1 MDDCSV
7 EVDYVAAGGLPC
19 FDLASKVN
27 VSLAREDEWCT
38 IVGEVLLPWLVIFV
52 EHSIVDVVFVDQ
64 VVDAVEF
71 VAGFLPSWRR
81 FKFPHA
87 VMVVAETSMAGTNHI
102 EERPLD
108 YGSSLLGRFL
118 QHTLQFLGCVDKV
131 PS

>member
-38 IVGEVLLPWLVIFV
+38 IVGKVLLPWLVIFV
-52 EHSIVDVVFVDQ
+52 GHSIVDVVFVDQ

-71 VAGFLPSWRR
+71 VAGLLASRRR
-81 FKFPHA
+81 FEFPHA
-87 VMVVAETSMAGTNHI
+87 VMIVEEMSMTGTYHI
-102 EERPLD
+102 EKRPLD

-118 QHTLQFLGCVDKV
+118 QRARQFLGCVDKV